1 MSKLLKHNF
10 TVFIAALLSTFFFT
24 FSVSEDVFSLFP
36 TQPVI
41 LIQSGILI
49 LLYIIYKKIIAI
61 SNQAHNIL
69 FVILAVIISGIF
81 SYASVMGVF
90 FSADSSLTALSSMSA
105 GTILKF
111 ALLLIGGFSF
121 FYMMLLA
128 VGSVF
133 VLIQGISI
141 PGLQKVCTFLFEK
154 GTFIK
159 ALLVMTICWLP
170 QIIIRYPGAM
180 PIDSEVCIFQYYG
193 LRKYTTQHPIIYT
206 QLLGHFSDLGN
217 ALGNVSVGLF
227 LLILLQC
234 ICLLLVL
241 AYTIYT
247 MKKFDAPDCFLLITL
262 VLFSAAPVFSG
273 YATILIVDVFYDTAI
288 LLLINELAWYLFK
301 QNIFKKAPM
310 HYILTVIAVLG
321 MYFRQNGFY
330 LMFVLIF
337 FVALRELYL
346 VCRKEQTI
354 RSAALILAL
363 LFIPLCVGKVNT
375 TLLHKKYNATKVST
389 RVMLALPLQQTSRYM
404 VYNSDDLSD
413 DEREVIG
420 SILSYTD
427 EEFKENYN
435 PYNFDGIK
443 KGFTKHLTK
452 KDLTSYIQTWFKL
465 FLRHP
470 GTYIN
475 ATLNQNY
482 CLFSP
487 LTNNSKYYGTVRSRI
502 KEITSPDFS
511 KLYKD
516 ITELNSSA
524 KKGIMTY
531 YQNFYKLP
539 FLGLYVNQGLI
550 DLLLLAI
557 CLYALCERN
566 GRLLILALP
575 LLLTLAIIFVGPAAY
590 GHPRYTFPIH
600 YAMPLL
606 LCMFLSRKKEISK

>member
-49 LLYIIYKKIIAI
+49 LLYMIYKKIIAI
-61 SNQAHNIL
+61 SNQAHSIL

-90 FSADSSLTALSSMSA
+90 FSADSSLTTLSSMSA

-154 GTFIK
+154 GTFVK

-234 ICLLLVL
+234 I
-241 AYTIYT
+241 
-247 MKKFDAPDCFLLITL
+247 
-262 VLFSAAPVFSG
+262 
-273 YATILIVDVFYDTAI
+273 
-288 LLLINELAWYLFK
+288 
-301 QNIFKKAPM
+301 
-310 HYILTVIAVLG
+310 
-321 MYFRQNGFY
+321 
-330 LMFVLIF
+330 
-337 FVALRELYL
+337 
-346 VCRKEQTI
+346 
-354 RSAALILAL
+354 
-363 LFIPLCVGKVNT
+363 
-375 TLLHKKYNATKVST
+375 
-389 RVMLALPLQQTSRYM
+389 
-404 VYNSDDLSD
+404 
-413 DEREVIG
+413 
-420 SILSYTD
+420 
-427 EEFKENYN
+427 
-435 PYNFDGIK
+435 
-443 KGFTKHLTK
+443 
-452 KDLTSYIQTWFKL
+452 
-465 FLRHP
+465 
-470 GTYIN
+470 
-475 ATLNQNY
+475 
-482 CLFSP
+482 
-487 LTNNSKYYGTVRSRI
+487 
-502 KEITSPDFS
+502 
-511 KLYKD
+511 
-516 ITELNSSA
+516 
-524 KKGIMTY
+524 
-531 YQNFYKLP
+531 
-539 FLGLYVNQGLI
+539 GLYHLHNEKI
-550 DLLLLAI
+550 
-557 CLYALCERN
+557 
-566 GRLLILALP
+566 
-575 LLLTLAIIFVGPAAY
+575 
-590 GHPRYTFPIH
+590 
-600 YAMPLL
+600 
-606 LCMFLSRKKEISK
+606 